1 MHKSEDLA
9 KVFLRGREEKP
20 FGDPGNAVLKQ

>member
-9 KVFLRGREEKP
+9 KVFSEGVKKKP